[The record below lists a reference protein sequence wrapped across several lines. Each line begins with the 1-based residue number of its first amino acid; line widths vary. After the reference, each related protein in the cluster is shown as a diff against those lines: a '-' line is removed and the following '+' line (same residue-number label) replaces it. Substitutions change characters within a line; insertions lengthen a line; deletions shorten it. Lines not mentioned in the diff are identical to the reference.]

1 MDTIYI
7 LTQKMLGLK
16 KISIDKFTFSKKT
29 MTKIDRLLKKNNHSI
44 NALKLISFIKES
56 IKMREYSKFIFS
68 KSINE
73 IFKNLKILFKR
84 IKLGEE
90 DIKFLSIHKIKELF
104 YNLNHNDLKKVFL
117 EEIKHLNYS
126 I

>member
-1 MDTIYI
+1 
-7 LTQKMLGLK
+7 
-16 KISIDKFTFSKKT
+16 

-104 YNLNHNDLKKVFL
+104 YNLNHDDLKKVFL
-117 EEIKHLNYS
+117 EEIKYLNYS

>member
-1 MDTIYI
+1 
-7 LTQKMLGLK
+7 
-16 KISIDKFTFSKKT
+16 
-29 MTKIDRLLKKNNHSI
+29 
-44 NALKLISFIKES
+44 
-56 IKMREYSKFIFS
+56 MREYSKFIFS

-104 YNLNHNDLKKVFL
+104 L
-117 EEIKHLNYS
+117 
-126 I
+126 